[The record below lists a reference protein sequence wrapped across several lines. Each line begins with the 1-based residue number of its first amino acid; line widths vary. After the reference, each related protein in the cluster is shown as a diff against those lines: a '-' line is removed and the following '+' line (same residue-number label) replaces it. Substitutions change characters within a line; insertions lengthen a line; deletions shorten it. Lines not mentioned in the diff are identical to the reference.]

1 MVSGSEQQTIH
12 EKDSN
17 TKDEPSKPPD
27 FVQSH
32 RTAFHA
38 THIVLSVIFLFWP
51 WVFAGAVWSH
61 HKRGGIKASSHIAS
75 LVNNHPSAVDFFI
88 TTFTAIV
95 AAATTYIFTTA
106 VTCIYRDRFEAQPE
120 LLSAHF
126 FKYLKK
132 APEWPLGTAW
142 TIISKPEKRQKG
154 LPLLFVLSLYS
165 LIFTFIGPGLNALMI
180 PHPFART
187 ASFQGTE
194 LNFTSTD
201 ASCSAWISDNAIPSS
216 CNWQVSTAFVCR
228 NTSLMESKD
237 LQRFFIYQLP
247 GRKPADR
254 RFGVG
259 PEQRPCPCMILLSV
273 ADP

>member
-1 MVSGSEQQTIH
+1 MASGSEQQAVH

-38 THIVLSVIFLFWP
+38 THIVLSVILLFWP
-51 WVFAGAVWSH
+51 WVFVGAVWSH
-61 HKRGGIKASSHIAS
+61 HKEGGIKAPSDIAL
-75 LVNNHPSAVDFFI
+75 LVINHPSAVDFFI
-88 TTFTAIV
+88 TTLTAIM
-95 AAATTYIFTTA
+95 AAAMTYVFTTA
-106 VTCIYRDRFEAQPE
+106 VMCIYRNRFIDYPQD
-120 LLSAHF
+120 LFVRF

-132 APEWPLGTAW
+132 PPNEWPLGTVW

-154 LPLLFVLSLYS
+154 LPLLFVLALYS
-165 LIFTFIGPGLNALMI
+165 LIFTFIGPGLNALVI

-187 ASFQGTE
+187 ASYQGAE

-201 ASCSAWISDNAIPSS
+201 ASCSTWISDNAIPSS

-228 NTSLMESKD
+228 NTSLMESKG
-237 LQRFFIYQLP
+237 LQ
-247 GRKPADR
+247 
-254 RFGVG
+254 
-259 PEQRPCPCMILLSV
+259 
-273 ADP
+273 